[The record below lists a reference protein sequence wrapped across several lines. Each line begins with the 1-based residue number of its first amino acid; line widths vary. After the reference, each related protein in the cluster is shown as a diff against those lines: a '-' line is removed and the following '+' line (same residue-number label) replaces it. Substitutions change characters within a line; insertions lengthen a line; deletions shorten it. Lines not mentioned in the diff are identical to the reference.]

1 MIAGVLVGEPQ
12 GSHALRGG
20 IELAEKPTVIAVQK
34 ALESA
39 KKRNFVETV
48 ELAINLKDVDLSIP
62 KNRIQEDIIL
72 PNGRGKVVRVCVIG
86 GGELALK
93 AKTVADL
100 VITPDEL
107 GAIAD
112 DKKQAKKVANSTDYF
127 IAEAPLMAV
136 VGKRLGTV
144 LGPRGKMPKPIP
156 PGADPAGMVESL
168 RKSVTVRT
176 KDRKTFHVP
185 VGTVNMSPEDIAD
198 NIDLV
203 LKRVAL
209 KLEKGTANVAS
220 AYVKTSMG
228 PSERIL

>member
-1 MIAGVLVGEPQ
+1 
-12 GSHALRGG
+12 
-20 IELAEKPTVIAVQK
+20 LAEKPTVNAVQK

-48 ELAINLKDVDLSIP
+48 ELAINLKDVDLTIP

-72 PNGRGKVVRVCVIG
+72 PNGRGKPVRVCVIG

-93 AKTVADL
+93 AKSVADL
-100 VITPDEL
+100 VITPEEL

-112 DKKQAKKVANSTDYF
+112 DKKQAKKIANSTDYF
-127 IAEAPLMAV
+127 VAEAPLMAV

-156 PGADPAGMVESL
+156 PGADPTGMIEGL

-185 VGTVNMSPEDIAD
+185 VGTVDMPAEQIAD

-203 LKRVAL
+203 LKRVSL
-209 KLEKGTANVAS
+209 KLEKGMANVAS

-228 PSERIL
+228 PSEKIL

>member
-1 MIAGVLVGEPQ
+1 MLVGESSD
-12 GSHALRGG
+12 SHALRGG
-20 IELAEKPTVIAVQK
+20 IVLAEKPTVIAVQK
-34 ALESA
+34 ALDSA

-48 ELAINLKDVDLSIP
+48 ELAINLIDVDLAIP

-72 PNGRGKVVRVCVIG
+72 PNGRGKEIKICVIG

-93 AKTVADL
+93 AKDVADL
-100 VITPDEL
+100 VITPEEL

-112 DKKQAKKVANSTDYF
+112 DKKQAKKIANSTEYF
-127 IAEAPLMAV
+127 IAETPLMAV

-156 PGADPAGMVESL
+156 SGISPVGMVESL

-185 VGTVNMSPEDIAD
+185 VGTVNMPADEIAD
-198 NIDLV
+198 NIDV
-203 LKRVAL
+203 VVKRVAL
-209 KLEKGTANVAS
+209 RLEKGKMNIAS

-228 PSERIL
+228 PAERIL

>member
-1 MIAGVLVGEPQ
+1 
-12 GSHALRGG
+12 
-20 IELAEKPTVIAVQK
+20 LAEKPTVIAVQK

-48 ELAINLKDVDLSIP
+48 ELAINLKDVDLAIP

-72 PNGRGKVVRVCVIG
+72 PNGRGKTVKICVIG

-93 AKTVADL
+93 AKDVADL
-100 VITPDEL
+100 VITPEEL
-107 GAIAD
+107 GTIAD
-112 DKKQAKKVANSTDYF
+112 DKKQAKKIANSTDYF

-136 VGKRLGTV
+136 VGKRLGIV

-156 PGADPAGMVESL
+156 PGADPSGMVDNL

-198 NIDLV
+198 NIDIV
-203 LKRVAL
+203 LKRVSL
-209 KLEKGTANVAS
+209 KLEKGMANVAS

-228 PSERIL
+228 PAERIL

>member
-1 MIAGVLVGEPQ
+1 M
-12 GSHALRGG
+12 
-20 IELAEKPTVIAVQK
+20 AEKPTVIAVQK

-48 ELAINLKDVDLSIP
+48 ELAINLKDVDLAIP

-72 PNGRGKVVRVCVIG
+72 PFGRGKAVKVCVIG

-93 AKTVADL
+93 AKNVADL
-100 VITPDEL
+100 VITPDEI
-107 GAIAD
+107 GTIAD
-112 DKKQAKKVANSTDYF
+112 DKKQAKKIANSTDYF
-127 IAEAPLMAV
+127 IAEAPMMAV
-136 VGKRLGTV
+136 VGKRLGIV

-156 PGADPAGMVESL
+156 PGADPTGMVDNL

-185 VGTVNMSPEDIAD
+185 VGTVNMPPEQIAD
-198 NIDLV
+198 NIEIV
-203 LKRVAL
+203 LKRVSL
-209 KLEKGTANVAS
+209 KLEKGMANVAS

-228 PSERIL
+228 PAERIL

>member
-1 MIAGVLVGEPQ
+1 MV
-12 GSHALRGG
+12 
-20 IELAEKPTVIAVQK
+20 K
-34 ALESA
+34 
-39 KKRNFVETV
+39 
-48 ELAINLKDVDLSIP
+48 
-62 KNRIQEDIIL
+62 
-72 PNGRGKVVRVCVIG
+72 VCVIG

-93 AKTVADL
+93 AKDVADL

-107 GAIAD
+107 GTIAD
-112 DKKQAKKVANSTDYF
+112 DNKQAKKIANSTDFF

-136 VGKRLGTV
+136 VGKRLGKV

-156 PGADPAGMVESL
+156 PGADPSGMVDNL

-185 VGTVNMSPEDIAD
+185 VGTVNMPAEEIAD

-209 KLEKGTANVAS
+209 KLEKGMANVAS

-228 PSERIL
+228 PSEKIL

>member
-1 MIAGVLVGEPQ
+1 M
-12 GSHALRGG
+12 
-20 IELAEKPTVIAVQK
+20 QK

-48 ELAINLKDVDLSIP
+48 ELAINLADVDLTIP

-72 PNGRGKVVRVCVIG
+72 PNGRGKAVRVCVIG

-93 AKTVADL
+93 AKDVADL

-112 DKKQAKKVANSTDYF
+112 DKKQAKKIANSTDYF

-156 PGADPAGMVESL
+156 PGVDPGAMVENL

-176 KDRKTFHVP
+176 KDRITFHVP
-185 VGTVNMSPEDIAD
+185 VGTVNMSADDIAD
-198 NIDLV
+198 NVDVV
-203 LKRVAL
+203 LKRVSL
-209 KLEKGTANVAS
+209 RLEKGMQNVAS

>member
-1 MIAGVLVGEPQ
+1 
-12 GSHALRGG
+12 
-20 IELAEKPTVIAVQK
+20 LAEKPTVIAVQK

-72 PNGRGKVVRVCVIG
+72 PNGRGKVVKVCVIG

-93 AKTVADL
+93 AKDVADL

-112 DKKQAKKVANSTDYF
+112 DKKQAKKIANNTDYF

-156 PGADPAGMVESL
+156 PGADPTGMVDNL

-185 VGTVNMSPEDIAD
+185 VGSVNMPAEEVAD
-198 NIDLV
+198 NIDIV
-203 LKRVAL
+203 LKRVSL
-209 KLEKGTANVAS
+209 RLEKGMANVAS

-228 PSERIL
+228 PSEKIL